1 MCVMNAHPS
10 HRIIMATETIEQIET
25 CENCRFWDNE
35 WFRKPE
41 DDEEGKGLRFCN
53 VHLYHINDN
62 GIHKGI

>member
-1 MCVMNAHPS
+1 
-10 HRIIMATETIEQIET
+10 MATETIEQNET